1 MLLDSVDSVEKSEA
15 ARLTFTNR
23 LRFKLALTLP
33 RARKKL
39 RLERGIL
46 SMTFDDFPRS
56 AWKEGGPVLEVHGA
70 RGAYFVCGGLEGT
83 RHDSVEQ
90 FTSDDLEA
98 LHAAGHEVGAHTF
111 HHISALQTSASKF
124 ASSILLNERFL
135 AERLP
140 GYRAT
145 SFSYPF
151 GDISLRSIRVV
162 MKYFSCART
171 IATGSNGTSVSPY
184 LLKAVGLERR
194 RQNEFDI
201 EALIERAA
209 RRREWLICYT
219 HDVSDR
225 PSEYGCRPRDLDR
238 VLRLARAAG
247 MDLSPVARVALCL
260 DAEQSIATNVEAK
273 DGLRP
278 LFGP

>member
-1 MLLDSVDSVEKSEA
+1 
-15 ARLTFTNR
+15 
-23 LRFKLALTLP
+23 
-33 RARKKL
+33 
-39 RLERGIL
+39 
-46 SMTFDDFPRS
+46 
-56 AWKEGGPVLEVHGA
+56 
-70 RGAYFVCGGLEGT
+70 VCGGLEGT
-83 RHDSVEQ
+83 RHDNVEH
-90 FTSDDLEA
+90 FTSDDIEA
-98 LHAAGHEVGAHTF
+98 IHAAGHEVGAHTF
-111 HHISALQTSASKF
+111 HHISALQTSVREF

-140 GYRAT
+140 GRRAT

-151 GDISLRSIRVV
+151 GDISLSSIPVV
-162 MKYFSCART
+162 MKFFSCART
-171 IATGSNGTSVSPY
+171 IATGSNGVSVSPY

-247 MDLSPVARVALCL
+247 MELSPVAGVALRL
-260 DAEQSIATNVEAK
+260 GSRQSTATGVDAQVPF
-273 DGLRP
+273 RP
-278 LFGP
+278 LRGP